1 MRVVFITH
9 YTTLYGANRSLLN
22 LIDGLRE
29 YDVIPHVV
37 APAEGDITNGLHD
50 RGIPVA
56 VIPIQWW
63 VGKRNLNG
71 LCMAHPLRC
80 LHKYLRWRRRTVRR
94 LYGNIK
100 VLPALVRQMKL
111 WNIDMVY
118 TNASVTPIGAMA
130 AWIMRRPHI
139 WHLREFGDLD
149 YGLHPDWGKRIFR
162 YLINKSDARI
172 ANSEAIRSYH
182 LRDAKSN
189 RTYVIYN
196 GVASIAEFDRLYN
209 VANSNTT
216 VEPDKPYTFALV
228 GLIHSTKGQDVAI
241 RALALLRGDFPKIR
255 LLIVGAGNT
264 NLLKALAAELG
275 VMNNVEFWGHIADPY
290 EAYLAAE
297 AVLMCSKYEAMG
309 RVTAEAMSACR
320 PVIGYDQAGTS
331 EVIEYER
338 TGLLYH
344 GGPEALADCM
354 RRFIMNPAWARQ
366 LGDNGWYVARQKY
379 SVETYAKSICE
390 VLSSVDRLN
399 NTCSRLS

>member
-1 MRVVFITH
+1 MRVAFITH

-22 LIDGLRE
+22 LLDGLKS
-29 YDVIPHVV
+29 YDVVPYVV

-63 VGKRNLNG
+63 VGERNLNG
-71 LCMAHPLRC
+71 LCMVRPLRC

-149 YGLHPDWGKRIFR
+149 YGLHPDWGNRIFR

-172 ANSEAIRSYH
+172 ANSEAVRSYY

-189 RTYVIYN
+189 GTYAIYN
-196 GVASIAEFDRLYN
+196 GIASLTEFDRLYS

-216 VEPDKPYTFALV
+216 REPDKPYIFTIV
-228 GLIHSTKGQDVAI
+228 GLIHPSKGQDVAI

-255 LLIVGAGNT
+255 LLIVGMGNT

-275 VMNNVEFWGHIADPY
+275 VMNNVEFWGHIEDPY

-331 EVIEYER
+331 EIIEHGQ
-338 TGLLYH
+338 TGLLYL
-344 GGPEALADCM
+344 GGAEELASCM
-354 RRFIMNPAWARQ
+354 RQFIENPTWARQ
-366 LGDNGWYVARQKY
+366 LGINGWHIARQKY
-379 SVETYAKSICE
+379 SVEAYARSVYE
-390 VLSSVDRLN
+390 VLSSVYRLN
-399 NTCSRLS
+399 NTCLRSS